1 MINPS
6 TLYGASALIL
16 ILVGLATALLKRDL
30 IKMTLGFSILSA
42 GVHLLIVAL
51 GYIKGGTAPI
61 IDKAEMLKG
70 ASDLTVSANVMDPVP
85 QAMVL
90 TAIVIGVG
98 TTALMLAVIVR
109 LYARH
114 KTLDVNTLARLKW

>member
-1 MINPS
+1 
-6 TLYGASALIL
+6 
-16 ILVGLATALLKRDL
+16 
-30 IKMTLGFSILSA
+30 
-42 GVHLLIVAL
+42 
-51 GYIKGGTAPI
+51 
-61 IDKAEMLKG
+61 KG

>member
-114 KTLDVNTLARLKW
+114 K